1 MNLKKLLIL
10 DLDGVLI
17 NSKSNMRRSLKLTA
31 KSLNINLSFKQ
42 YEKHLG
48 LPFEK
53 IMEKM
58 KITSR
63 VKDIKKI
70 YEKFSLKEINKIS
83 ISKKKITDLK
93 KLKKDFYITV
103 FTSKSR
109 VRTNKILKKFK
120 LFDFTISADDVH
132 KGKPNPEGLV
142 KILDK
147 FNFKKKNAFFVGDSI
162 YDYKASKAAK
172 IKYFHAK
179 WGYQKNDFSKEVKV
193 ISSLLDIKKLI

>member
-147 FNFKKKNAFFVGDSI
+147 FNFKKKMPF
-162 YDYKASKAAK
+162 
-172 IKYFHAK
+172 
-179 WGYQKNDFSKEVKV
+179 
-193 ISSLLDIKKLI
+193 L